1 MPLLRPPRSLP
12 PSPTLRAHEPRRRPR
27 QICTL
32 SALRCTLLPDP
43 ERPIVFLLTVAL
55 CFIPAFIYAA
65 FLYWLDRFERDPKRL
80 LIASFAWGAI
90 VATTGALIGSL
101 ILQGGVAAFT
111 GDNKLAEATGIMLIA
126 PILEEIA
133 KGLAVL
139 LIFAIFKDEF
149 DSILDGMIYAGVA
162 ALGFAATENVL
173 YLYFMGYQENGTTGL
188 VGLFFVRVILS
199 AWLHPAFTALFGAGL
214 AASRL
219 SRNPWV
225 KWGAPILGLAAAML
239 FHGLHNTMATV
250 LGAYVSGLST
260 LAITFFVDWIGIAMV
275 FALLLGALAEER
287 AWMRRYLP
295 EEVEL
300 GTITHAQLA
309 IVCSLRA
316 QFLARLRSRFARNA
330 LPTRDFLE
338 ACAHL
343 AIKKHHLARV
353 GDEGRNAA
361 SVARLRETIRARQ
374 S

>member
-1 MPLLRPPRSLP
+1 MPLPLLP
-12 PSPTLRAHEPRRRPR
+12 V
-27 QICTL
+27 
-32 SALRCTLLPDP
+32 RCTLPP
-43 ERPIVFLLTVAL
+43 EPRIFFLLTVIL
-55 CFIPAFIYAA
+55 CFVPAFFYATL
-65 FLYWLDRFERDPKRL
+65 LYWLDRFERDPKRL

-90 VATTGALIGSL
+90 IATTGALIGSI

-111 GDNKLAEATGIMLIA
+111 GDQKLAEATGIMLIA
-126 PILEEIA
+126 PVLEEIA

-173 YLYFMGYQENGTTGL
+173 YLYFNGYAEHGTGGL
-188 VGLFFVRVILS
+188 VGLFIVRVIFS

-219 SRNPWV
+219 SRNPLV
-225 KWGAPILGLAAAML
+225 VWGAPILGLCAAML
-239 FHGLHNTMATV
+239 FHGLHNTLATV
-250 LGAYVSGLST
+250 LGAQLGLGGI
-260 LAITFFVDWIGIAMV
+260 AITFLVDWIGVAMV
-275 FALLLGALAEER
+275 FALLLGALLEER

-300 GTITHAQLA
+300 GTITHTQLA

-316 QFLARLRSRFARNA
+316 QFAARLRSRFARNA

-361 SVARLRETIRARQ
+361 SVARLRAEIRWRQ
-374 S
+374 NDSH

>member
-1 MPLLRPPRSLP
+1 MSAVSCQVYATSARHHALRPRTPHAPRVLP
-12 PSPTLRAHEPRRRPR
+12 
-27 QICTL
+27 I
-32 SALRCTLLPDP
+32 
-43 ERPIVFLLTVAL
+43 IFLLTIFL
-55 CFIPAFIYAA
+55 CFVPAFFYATI
-65 FLYWLDRFERDPKRL
+65 LYWLDRFERDPKRL
-80 LIASFAWGAI
+80 LFGAFAWGALA
-90 VATTGALIGSL
+90 ATTGALIGSI

-111 GDNKLAEATGIMLIA
+111 GDQKLAEATGVMLIA

-173 YLYFMGYQENGTTGL
+173 YLYFTGYAEHGTTGL
-188 VGLFFVRVILS
+188 VGLFIVRVLFS

-219 SRNPWV
+219 SRNPLV
-225 KWGAPILGLAAAML
+225 KWGAPLLGLAAGML
-239 FHGLHNTMATV
+239 FHAMHNTLATV
-250 LGAYVSGLST
+250 LGASLGGLST
-260 LAITFFVDWIGIAMV
+260 LAITFLVDWIGIAMV
-275 FALLLGALAEER
+275 FALLLGALMEER

-300 GTITHAQLA
+300 GTITQTQLEV
-309 IVCSLRA
+309 VCSLRA
-316 QFLARLRSRFARNA
+316 QFAARLRARFARNA

-343 AIKKHHLARV
+343 AIKKHHLSRV

-361 SVARLRETIRARQ
+361 SVARLRDQIRARQ

>member
-1 MPLLRPPRSLP
+1 MSVASCQVYASRSNVRTPPTPVAPGPHQSP
-12 PSPTLRAHEPRRRPR
+12 P
-27 QICTL
+27 I
-32 SALRCTLLPDP
+32 
-43 ERPIVFLLTVAL
+43 IFLLTILL
-55 CFIPAFIYAA
+55 CFIPAFLYAA
-65 FLYWLDRFERDPKRL
+65 FLYWLDRFERDPKHL
-80 LIASFAWGAI
+80 LLASFAWGAI

-101 ILQGGVAAFT
+101 IVQGGIAAFT
-111 GDNKLAEATGIMLIA
+111 GDDQLAESTGIMLIA
-126 PILEEIA
+126 PFLEEIT

-139 LIFAIFKDEF
+139 LVFWFFKDEF
-149 DSILDGMIYAGVA
+149 DSILDGMIYAGIA

-173 YLYFMGYQENGTTGL
+173 YLYFKGYMEHGTAGL
-188 VGLFFVRVILS
+188 VGLFFVRVILT

-239 FHGLHNTMATV
+239 FHALHNTLATI
-250 LGAYVSGLST
+250 LGNYVDGLST
-260 LAITFFVDWIGIAMV
+260 LAITILVDWLGIAMV

-300 GTITHAQLA
+300 GTITPEQLR

-316 QFLARLRSRFARNA
+316 QFAARLRARFARNA

-361 SVARLRETIRARQ
+361 SVARLRDQIRARQ